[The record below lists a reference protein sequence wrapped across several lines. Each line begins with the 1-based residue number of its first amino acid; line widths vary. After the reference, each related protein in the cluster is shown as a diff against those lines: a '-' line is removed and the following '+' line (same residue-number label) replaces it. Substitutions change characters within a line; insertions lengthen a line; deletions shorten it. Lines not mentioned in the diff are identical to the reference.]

1 MADHF
6 DTRADSVFAPS
17 RKPFAITPSDTA
29 EISPLPKALYIGTG
43 GDVTLRGVDASQDVV
58 LKNVA
63 SGDRIEVRAMYVRAT
78 GTTAQDIVGL
88 A

>member
-17 RKPFAITPSDTA
+17 RRPFPITPHDDA
-29 EISPLPKALYIGTG
+29 QVSPLPKALYVGTG
-43 GDVTLRGVDASQDVV
+43 GDVTLRGVDGSEDVV
-58 LKNVA
+58 LRNLA
-63 SGDRIEVRAMYVRAT
+63 SGDRIEIRALFVRAS

>member
-17 RKPFAITPSDTA
+17 RKPFAITPDDDA
-29 EISPLPKALYIGTG
+29 DVSPLPKALYVGTG
-43 GDVTLRGVDASQDVV
+43 GDIVLRGVDASEDVV
-58 LKNVA
+58 FRNVV
-63 SGDRIEVRAMYVRAT
+63 SGDRIEVRAAYVRAT
-78 GTTAQDIVGL
+78 GTTAGDIVGL

>member
-17 RKPFAITPSDTA
+17 RKPFTIIPSDAA
-29 EISPLPKALYIGTG
+29 EISPLPKALYVGTA
-43 GDVTLRGVDASQDVV
+43 GDVVLRGVDSSEDVV
-58 LKNVA
+58 FRNVA
-63 SGDRIEVRAMYVRAT
+63 SGDRIEVRAAYVRAT
-78 GTTAQDIVGL
+78 GTTAADIVGL

>member
-58 LKNVA
+58 LKNVT

>member
-17 RKPFAITPSDTA
+17 RKPFAITPHDET
-29 EISPLPKALYIGTG
+29 EVSPLPKALYVGTG
-43 GDVTLRGVDASQDVV
+43 GDLTLRGVDAAEDVIFR
-58 LKNVA
+58 NVS
-63 SGDRIEVRAMYVRAT
+63 SGDRIEVRAAYVRAT
-78 GTTAQDIVGL
+78 GTTALDIVGL